1 MQLQKGQPGR
11 IFWVARTVAL
21 RSAGLGNTPRFTL
34 RGIQTD
40 RKGADVSNPESF
52 IDEVSEELRRDRALH
67 YLRKYGWIAVL
78 IVVLI
83 VGGTAWN
90 EWRKARA
97 QASAEA
103 FGEQVLA
110 ALDNNEST
118 ARVTALAQIDA
129 TGPQQGLLQL
139 LRAGE
144 LLETDRAA
152 ALAAFQA
159 AAQDESLPDAYRQLA
174 ALKRVMGGQTVLPL
188 SERQTV
194 IAGLA
199 QPGQPFRPLALEQ
212 RALLALEAGK
222 EAEAVTILQDLLQQ
236 SDVSQA
242 LRQRVSQ
249 LLTGLGAET
258 GAA

>member
-1 MQLQKGQPGR
+1 M
-11 IFWVARTVAL
+11 
-21 RSAGLGNTPRFTL
+21 
-34 RGIQTD
+34 
-40 RKGADVSNPESF
+40 SNPESF
-52 IDEVSEELRRDRALH
+52 IDEVSEELRRDRAVY
-67 YLRKYGWIAVL
+67 YLRKYGWIAL
-78 IVVLI
+78 LVVALI

-90 EWRKARA
+90 EWRKASA

-103 FGEQVLA
+103 FGEAVLGALENNDTDARIA
-110 ALDNNEST
+110 ALSE
-118 ARVTALAQIDA
+118 IEA
-129 TGPQQGLLQL
+129 TGAQQGVLQL

-152 ALAAFQA
+152 ALDAFQA
-159 AAQDESLPDAYRQLA
+159 AAEDTSLPDAYRQLA
-174 ALKRVMGGQTVLPL
+174 ALKRVMAGETTLPL

-199 QPGQPFRPLALEQ
+199 QPGRPFRPLALEQ
-212 RALLALEAGK
+212 SALLALEAG
-222 EAEAVTILQDLLQQ
+222 ETERAIEILQDLLAQ

-242 LRQRVSQ
+242 LRQRVTQ

>member
-1 MQLQKGQPGR
+1 M
-11 IFWVARTVAL
+11 
-21 RSAGLGNTPRFTL
+21 
-34 RGIQTD
+34 
-40 RKGADVSNPESF
+40 SNPESF
-52 IDEVSEELRRDRALH
+52 IDEVSEELRRDRAVY
-67 YLRKYGWIAVL
+67 YLRKYGWIAL
-78 IVVLI
+78 LVVALI

-90 EWRKARA
+90 EWRKASA

-103 FGEQVLA
+103 FGEAVLGALENNDTDARIA
-110 ALDNNEST
+110 ALSE
-118 ARVTALAQIDA
+118 IEA
-129 TGPQQGLLQL
+129 TGAQQGVLQL

-152 ALAAFQA
+152 ALDAFQA
-159 AAQDESLPDAYRQLA
+159 AAEDTSLPDAYRQLA
-174 ALKRVMGGQTVLPL
+174 ALKRVMAGQGALPL

-194 IAGLA
+194 IAGLS

-212 RALLALEAGK
+212 SALLALEAG
-222 EAEAVTILQDLLQQ
+222 ETERAIEILQDLLAQ

-242 LRQRVSQ
+242 LRQRVTQ

>member
-1 MQLQKGQPGR
+1 M
-11 IFWVARTVAL
+11 
-21 RSAGLGNTPRFTL
+21 
-34 RGIQTD
+34 
-40 RKGADVSNPESF
+40 SNPESF
-52 IDEVSEELRRDRALH
+52 IDEVSEELRRDRAVY
-67 YLRKYGWIAVL
+67 YLRKYGWIAL
-78 IVVLI
+78 LVVAMI

-90 EWRKARA
+90 EWRKASA

-103 FGEQVLA
+103 FGEAVLGALENNDTDARIA
-110 ALDNNEST
+110 ALSE
-118 ARVTALAQIDA
+118 IEA
-129 TGPQQGLLQL
+129 TGAQQGVLQL

-152 ALAAFQA
+152 ALDAFQA
-159 AAQDESLPDAYRQLA
+159 AAEDTSLPDAYRQLA
-174 ALKRVMGGQTVLPL
+174 ALKRVMAGEGALPL

-212 RALLALEAGK
+212 SALLALEAG
-222 EAEAVTILQDLLQQ
+222 ETERAIEILQDLLAQ

-242 LRQRVSQ
+242 LRQRVTQ

>member
-1 MQLQKGQPGR
+1 M
-11 IFWVARTVAL
+11 
-21 RSAGLGNTPRFTL
+21 
-34 RGIQTD
+34 
-40 RKGADVSNPESF
+40 SNPESF
-52 IDEVSEELRRDRALH
+52 IDEVSEELRRDRAVY
-67 YLRKYGWIAVL
+67 YLRKYGWIAL
-78 IVVLI
+78 LVVALI

-90 EWRKARA
+90 EWRKASA

-103 FGEQVLA
+103 FGEAVLGALENNDTDARIA
-110 ALDNNEST
+110 ALSE
-118 ARVTALAQIDA
+118 IEA
-129 TGPQQGLLQL
+129 TGAQQGVLQL

-152 ALAAFQA
+152 ALDAFQA
-159 AAQDESLPDAYRQLA
+159 AAEDTSLPDAYRQLA
-174 ALKRVMGGQTVLPL
+174 ALKRVMAGEGALPL

-212 RALLALEAGK
+212 SALLALEAG
-222 EAEAVTILQDLLQQ
+222 ETERAIEILQDLLAQ

-242 LRQRVSQ
+242 LRQRVTQ

>member
-1 MQLQKGQPGR
+1 M
-11 IFWVARTVAL
+11 
-21 RSAGLGNTPRFTL
+21 
-34 RGIQTD
+34 
-40 RKGADVSNPESF
+40 SNPESF
-52 IDEVSEELRRDRALH
+52 IDEVSEELRRDRAVY
-67 YLRKYGWIAVL
+67 YLRKYGWIAL
-78 IVVLI
+78 LVVALI

-90 EWRKARA
+90 EWRKASA

-103 FGEQVLA
+103 FGEAVLGALENNDTDARIA
-110 ALDNNEST
+110 ALSE
-118 ARVTALAQIDA
+118 IEA
-129 TGPQQGLLQL
+129 TGAQQGVLQL

-152 ALAAFQA
+152 ALDAFQA
-159 AAQDESLPDAYRQLA
+159 AAEDTSLPDAYRQLA
-174 ALKRVMGGQTVLPL
+174 ALKRVMAGEATLPL

-194 IAGLA
+194 IAGLS

-212 RALLALEAGK
+212 SALLALEAG
-222 EAEAVTILQDLLQQ
+222 ETERAIEILQDLLAQ

-242 LRQRVSQ
+242 LRQRVTQ

>member
-1 MQLQKGQPGR
+1 M
-11 IFWVARTVAL
+11 
-21 RSAGLGNTPRFTL
+21 
-34 RGIQTD
+34 
-40 RKGADVSNPESF
+40 SNPESF
-52 IDEVSEELRRDRALH
+52 IDEVSEELRRDRAMQ

-78 IVVLI
+78 LVLLL

-90 EWRKARA
+90 EWRKASA

-103 FGEQVLA
+103 FGESVLA
-110 ALDNNEST
+110 ALENDDSA
-118 ARVTALAQIDA
+118 ARVAALSQIDV
-129 TGPQQGLLQL
+129 TGAQQGLLQL

-144 LLETDRAA
+144 LLETDRGAA
-152 ALAAFQA
+152 MDAFQA

-174 ALKRVMGGQTVLPL
+174 ALKRVMAGQGILPL
-188 SERQTV
+188 GERQTV

-212 RALLALEAGK
+212 SALLALEEGDDARAI
-222 EAEAVTILQDLLQQ
+222 EILQDLLQQ
-236 SDVSQA
+236 SDVSAA
-242 LRQRVSQ
+242 LRQRVTQ